1 MYIYKNIN
9 IIHLCCGKKC
19 CIICD
24 AEKGTCSK
32 RTKPPLEHK
41 GRKRPVLTERCVCE
55 SELASEHEQMNRA
68 YSVVCEPYDYQY
80 ERNDA
85 FLSQKA
91 PLSMNTL
98 TTPVVVCEPYDEKVL
113 KCEQNLSFVTAT
125 VYIQYYC
132 IYNASAVALGAA
144 SAMLNKAPAASE
156 LTPPLEDRE
165 TE

>member
-1 MYIYKNIN
+1 
-9 IIHLCCGKKC
+9 
-19 CIICD
+19 
-24 AEKGTCSK
+24 
-32 RTKPPLEHK
+32 
-41 GRKRPVLTERCVCE
+41 
-55 SELASEHEQMNRA
+55 MNRA
-68 YSVVCEPYDYQY
+68 YSVVYEPYDYQY

-113 KCEQNLSFVTAT
+113 KCVQNLSFVTAT